1 MESTCNLRNSS
12 LSSCIPLDWHPVW
25 PRDSSFSWVSQWK
38 AVVAA
43 KNYRAGLGVFPL
55 D

>member
-12 LSSCIPLDWHPVW
+12 LSSCIPRDRHPVW
-25 PRDSSFSWVSQWK
+25 PRDSSFSWVSRWK
-38 AVVAA
+38 AVVAE
-43 KNYRAGLGVFPL
+43 NYREGLRVFPP